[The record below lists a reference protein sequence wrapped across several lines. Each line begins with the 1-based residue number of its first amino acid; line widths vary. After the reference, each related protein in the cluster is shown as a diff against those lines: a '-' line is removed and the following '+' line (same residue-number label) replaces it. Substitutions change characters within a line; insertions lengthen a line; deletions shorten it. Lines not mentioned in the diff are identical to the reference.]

1 MQWSICINKKNMEI
15 ITLENTDLQSIVS
28 IINESFADYIIPLQL
43 TAEQLE
49 QKIAAENIQLNL
61 SIGMVSADKLVGFML
76 HAISNIDGN
85 VAVYNA
91 ATGVVPEFRGK
102 GIVASMY
109 GVLLPKLQELGV
121 ETMLLEVILGNDSAI
136 RAYEKMGYRVNRTLD
151 SFKGVVAVTA
161 ENKNLEV
168 RNLVDLDWDCLKNF
182 WTASPSWQASTQA
195 LDNSRERLSVLGAYK
210 DGELV
215 GYVAFYASIA
225 RIQQLAVVPNQRRKG
240 VATKLI
246 EAMKTAIGGSEIAI
260 NNVDHEAVD
269 VIAFLQ
275 KMGLSYRLSQ
285 LEMKKVL

>member
-1 MQWSICINKKNMEI
+1 MEI

-61 SIGMVSADKLVGFML
+61 SIGVVSAGKLVGFML
-76 HAISNIDGN
+76 HAINHLEGN
-85 VAVYNA
+85 VVVYNA

-102 GIVASMY
+102 GIVANMY
-109 GVLLPKLQELGV
+109 GVLLAKLRELDV
-121 ETMLLEVILGNDSAI
+121 KTMLLEVIVGNDSAI

-151 SFKGVVAVTA
+151 SFKGVIAIAA
-161 ENKNLEV
+161 ENKNHEV
-168 RNLVDLDWDCLKNF
+168 RDLVNLDWDCLKAF
-182 WTASPSWQASTQA
+182 WTTSPSWQASAQA
-195 LDNSRERLSVLGAYK
+195 LDNSRERLSVLGAYE

-225 RIQQLAVVPNQRRKG
+225 RIQQLAVAPNQRRKG

-246 EAMKTAIGGSEIAI
+246 EVMKTAIGSSEIAI

-275 KMGLSYRLSQ
+275 SMGLSYRLSQ
-285 LEMKKVL
+285 FEMIKNL

>member
-1 MQWSICINKKNMEI
+1 MEI
-15 ITLENTDLQSIVS
+15 ITLENKDLISILNVL
-28 IINESFADYIIPLQL
+28 NEAFADYVIPLVL
-43 TAEQLE
+43 TAEQFE

-61 SIGMVSADKLVGFML
+61 SIGVVSAGKLVGLML
-76 HAISNIDGN
+76 HAMNNTEGN
-85 VAVYNA
+85 VTVYNA
-91 ATGVVPEFRGK
+91 GTGVVPEFRGK

-151 SFKGVVAVTA
+151 SFKGVVAVTT

-168 RNLVDLDWDCLKNF
+168 RDLVDLDWDCLKAF
-182 WTASPSWQASTQA
+182 WTASPSWQASAQA
-195 LDNSRERLSVLGAYK
+195 LDNSRERLSVLGAYE

-225 RIQQLAVVPNQRRKG
+225 RIQQLAVAPNQRRKG

-246 EAMKTAIGGSEIAI
+246 EAMKTTAGSSELMI
-260 NNVDHEAVD
+260 NNVDQEAAD
-269 VIAFLQ
+269 VVAFLQ
-275 KMGLSYRLSQ
+275 RIGLNYRLSQ
-285 LEMKKVL
+285 FEMVKNL